1 MFDVHATEEEDR
13 LVLLCAL
20 ERLGGCTE
28 EQLLRFA
35 VETGLMTQF
44 PFSLALASLKEA
56 ALVRESRHAEGRL
69 LVLTPEGR
77 QSMELFASR
86 IRASWQEKLD
96 ANCAAWRRRV
106 LDERSTP
113 AAYEPMG
120 SGYAVTLRALESG
133 EEIFAMTLTAASSDG
148 TELRVDIGKE
158 VAGGSGSRYL
168 MLRGDASTVYIVD
181 GSLAEELTR
190 PIYDMMRLPKATD
203 VPAENFRGL
212 MLSREER
219 SAAFMTAAGEDA
231 PLVWR
236 CSGEDVTGDARL
248 DAVLTLLSGLAP
260 ARCLDYNPSPE
271 AVSLCGFDTPLI
283 VTARYQSG
291 ETEQLLRLEIGGLN
305 VDGTERCFRLGED
318 TTIYTLPLAELEPLL
333 TLEQAFVPPAATEEA
348 PA

>member
-1 MFDVHATEEEDR
+1 MTTRQRRILRQVLSLAALAAVVVLVVTTVHRRNAGGEQAPEEPGIVTDQSARYEALTYRNGSATLSFALNEQEKWVWADVPDFP
-13 LVLLCAL
+13 LD
-20 ERLGGCTE
+20 
-28 EQLLRFA
+28 EQYVTAILDHI
-35 VETGLMTQF
+35 TGLTPQQTLTE
-44 PFSLALASLKEA
+44 PEA
-56 ALVRESRHAEGRL
+56 PESYG
-69 LVLTPEGR
+69 
-77 QSMELFASR
+77 
-86 IRASWQEKLD
+86 LD
-96 ANCAAWRRRV
+96 
-106 LDERSTP
+106 DP
-113 AAYEPMG
+113 
-120 SGYAVTLRALESG
+120 
-133 EEIFAMTLTAASSDG
+133 AMTLTAASSDG
-148 TELRVDIGKE
+148 TELRVDMGKE

-203 VPAENFRGL
+203 IPAENFRGL

-219 SAAFMTAAGEDA
+219 SAPFMTAAGEDA

-291 ETEQLLRLEIGGLN
+291 ETEQLLRLESGGLN

-333 TLEQAFVPPAATEEA
+333 TLEQAFVPPAATGEA
-348 PA
+348 TA

>member
-1 MFDVHATEEEDR
+1 MTTRQRRILRQVLSLAALAAVVVLVVTTVHRRNTGNDQAPEEPGIVTDQSARYEALTYHNGSATLSFALNEQEKWVWADVPDFP
-13 LVLLCAL
+13 LD
-20 ERLGGCTE
+20 
-28 EQLLRFA
+28 EQYVTAILDHI
-35 VETGLMTQF
+35 TGLTPQQTLTE
-44 PFSLALASLKEA
+44 PEA
-56 ALVRESRHAEGRL
+56 PESYG
-69 LVLTPEGR
+69 
-77 QSMELFASR
+77 
-86 IRASWQEKLD
+86 LD
-96 ANCAAWRRRV
+96 
-106 LDERSTP
+106 DP
-113 AAYEPMG
+113 
-120 SGYAVTLRALESG
+120 
-133 EEIFAMTLTAASSDG
+133 AMTLTAASSDG

-203 VPAENFRGL
+203 IPAENFRGL
-212 MLSREER
+212 MLIREER
-219 SAAFMTAAGEDA
+219 SAPIMTAAGEDA

-291 ETEQLLRLEIGGLN
+291 ETEQMLRLEIGGLN

-333 TLEQAFVPPAATEEA
+333 ALEQAFLPPAAAEEA
-348 PA
+348 AA